1 MKKITL
7 LLLICMV
14 FALTFTSVNANEGA
28 NTLGKVKVSAKSS
41 ILIEAKTGKILYSG
55 NSNVKIPIASTT
67 KIMSTILTLE
77 SGNLD
82 DEFVVDSDA
91 IKIDGS
97 TMGLTFGDVVT
108 KRVLCYG
115 MMLPSGNDG
124 ANAAAVKVAGSIPK
138 FVQLMNEKAEELG
151 LSHTYYTSPSGITD
165 DGGSSAYDLAML
177 ARYALQNE
185 EFREICSTQRAKVS
199 YGNPPYERYLE
210 NTNKLLTDYPGAIG
224 IKTGFTDLAGRCL
237 VSAAE
242 KNGVALI
249 CVTLNDKNDWADH
262 MNLYNAAFSMLKSVS
277 IPKPENLA
285 VNVVGGERD
294 SVPVT
299 YDGELTIGVA
309 NELIAGEIE
318 YKLIVQPFVYADSV
332 KVGDR
337 AGWIEFYLG
346 DTLAERFEL
355 RYA

>member
-1 MKKITL
+1 M
-7 LLLICMV
+7 
-14 FALTFTSVNANEGA
+14 FAVANINANDSA
-28 NTLGKVKVSAKSS
+28 NMQTNNLAKVAVSAKSS

-82 DEFVVDSDA
+82 NEFVVDSDA

-124 ANAAAVKVAGSIPK
+124 ANAAAVRVAGSIPK

-177 ARYALQNE
+177 ARYAMQNE
-185 EFREICSTQRAKVS
+185 LFREICSTQRAKVRF
-199 YGNPPYERYLE
+199 GNPPYERYLE

-242 KNGVALI
+242 RNGVRLI
-249 CVTLNDKNDWADH
+249 CVTLNDRNDWADH
-262 MNLYNAAFSMLKSVS
+262 MNLYNAAFSMLKPVTVD
-277 IPKPENLA
+277 KPENLA
-285 VNVVGGERD
+285 VNVVGGVRE
-294 SVPVT
+294 SAEVT
-299 YDGELTIGVA
+299 YDGELTIGAA
-309 NELIAGEIE
+309 NGLVLGEITYE
-318 YKLIVQPFVYADSV
+318 LKVQPFVYADSV
-332 KVGDR
+332 KSGGR
-337 AGWIEFYLG
+337 AGVIEFYLG
-346 DTLAERFEL
+346 DLLVERFEL
-355 RYA
+355 RYR